1 MTFHYPQ
8 ECKSR
13 QEYTTA
19 VILSRDGYIRLTFE
33 SLQQVGM
40 AHLLSGMDED
50 RPIAMGTGASSYPIT
65 GYTEWV
71 SHGTPAIS
79 IGWDWELIGV
89 QGKAQLIQTG
99 TPGSNLMFVD
109 QHGHDLGSAQT
120 KLLMAAWL
128 NAFNWQTET
137 LGAITAA
144 PPTCQL

>member
-1 MTFHYPQ
+1 MTFYYPQ
-8 ECKSR
+8 ECNPR
-13 QEYTTA
+13 QEYATT

-40 AHLLSGMDED
+40 IHLLSGMDED
-50 RPIAMGTGASSYPIT
+50 RPTATGIGASSHPIT

-71 SHGTPAIS
+71 SHDTPAIS

-109 QHGHDLGSAQT
+109 QHGHDLGSEQT
-120 KLLMAAWL
+120 KLLMVAWL
-128 NAFNWQTET
+128 NTFNWQTET
-137 LGAITAA
+137 LGAITA
-144 PPTCQL
+144 PLTCQL

>member
-1 MTFHYPQ
+1 MTPHYPQ
-8 ECKSR
+8 ECNSR
-13 QEYTTA
+13 QEHTTRML
-19 VILSRDGYIRLTFE
+19 LSLDGYIRLTFE
-33 SLQQVGM
+33 SFQQVEM
-40 AHLLSGMDED
+40 AHLFSGMDED
-50 RPIAMGTGASSYPIT
+50 RPIATGIGASSHPIT

-79 IGWDWELIGV
+79 IGWDWELIGA

-109 QHGHDLGSAQT
+109 QHGHDLGPAQT
-120 KLLMAAWL
+120 KLLMVAWL
-128 NAFNWQTET
+128 NTFNWQTKT